1 MDGGIGPDLE
11 PSQPLTGLR
20 LLLVED
26 EALIA
31 IEMEDLIGALGAEV
45 VGPFSRVR
53 DARDALGHGP
63 IHGAVL
69 DIHLNG
75 ETSFALADALLDRA
89 TPVIFVT
96 GDAEDSLPK
105 KYRRLPRLRKPLD
118 DAEFARL
125 AGSVF
130 AR

>member
-1 MDGGIGPDLE
+1 MDGGIGADLE
-11 PSQPLTGLR
+11 PSRPLTGLR

-31 IEMEDLIGALGAEV
+31 MEMEDLIGALGAEV

-53 DARDALGHGP
+53 DALDALGHGP

-69 DIHLNG
+69 DIHLDG

-89 TPVIFVT
+89 KPVMFVT
-96 GDAEDSLPK
+96 GDAEDSLPE

-125 AGSVF
+125 AESVF
-130 AR
+130 ER